1 MTDVLQFRN
10 GTSAGGAG
18 SWFFFN
24 AANDGLFWD
33 ADVTGSGAAV
43 RVATMTGVNS
53 LIAADID
60 LL

>member
-10 GTSAGGAG
+10 GTSAGGTG

-33 ADVTGSGAAV
+33 ADGTGSGAAV